1 MSLEQQLADA
11 IVSAFDHLGGEPLE
25 AVRQALYQRTVGDW
39 VRQETTTTALIG
51 GAEMAI
57 PGLHALTI
65 PAGITFLLHKMATIT
80 WGIGALRRAAIVET
94 AQLSDLRNVLT
105 IWGNNGYYDASQLSH
120 RAISLPALSYVLS
133 AEGYQQLLAR
143 SYADESDERTR
154 RVALHLAYHFVGD
167 ERMQALYRHQLGNKA
182 LAEAL
187 SVGERPEPP
196 LPEDNDLTR
205 RIGARLALR
214 LAAQLS
220 ARVPARLLMGFVPL
234 IGPLFNA
241 IANAGTLQSMA
252 DCADKYYYEAVRP
265 EDWQNLN
272 GPEHVHHS

>member
-11 IVSAFDHLGGEPLE
+11 IANAFDHLGGEPLD
-25 AVRQALYQRTVGDW
+25 AVRQALYQRSVADW
-39 VRQETTTTALIG
+39 VQQETTTTALIG
-51 GAEMAI
+51 GVEMAI

-65 PAGITFLLHKMATIT
+65 PAGISFLLHKMATIT
-80 WGIGALRRAAIVET
+80 WGIGALRRAAIIET

-120 RAISLPALSYVLS
+120 RALSLEALSYALS
-133 AEGYQQLLAR
+133 AEGYTQLHRR
-143 SYADESDERTR
+143 SYMDESDEATR
-154 RVALHLAYHFVGD
+154 RVALSLAYHFEGD
-167 ERMQALYRHQLGNKA
+167 ERMQALYRHQAGSKA
-182 LAEAL
+182 LEEAL
-187 SVGERPEPP
+187 SVSERPEPP
-196 LPEDNDLTR
+196 LPQGGDLTR

-214 LAAQLS
+214 LGAQLS

-252 DCADKYYYEAVRP
+252 ECADKYYSDALLP
-265 EDWQNLN
+265 SDWQLN
-272 GPEHVHHS
+272 EQA

>member
-11 IVSAFDHLGGEPLE
+11 IASAFDHLGGEPLD
-25 AVRQALYQRTVGDW
+25 AVRQALYQRTVADW

-65 PAGITFLLHKMATIT
+65 PVGITFLLHKMASIT

-94 AQLSDLRNVLT
+94 AQVSDLRNVLT

-120 RAISLPALSYVLS
+120 RAISLEALRYALS
-133 AEGYQQLLAR
+133 AQGYQQLLAR
-143 SYADESDERTR
+143 PYADESDERTR
-154 RVALHLAYHFVGD
+154 RVALRLAYHFNGD
-167 ERMQALYRHQLGNKA
+167 ERMQALYRHQLGSKA
-182 LAEAL
+182 LDEAL
-187 SVGERPEPP
+187 SAGERPEPP
-196 LPEDNDLTR
+196 LPQENDLTR
-205 RIGARLALR
+205 RIGAMLALR
-214 LAAQLS
+214 LGAQLS

-252 DCADKYYYEAVRP
+252 DCADKYYAQAIQP
-265 EDWQNLN
+265 QDWQH
-272 GPEHVHHS
+272 PQ